1 MEGHGPG
8 DAGVTCHVHM
18 CRGFLVAPDLVL
30 TAAHCASYSPPGTD
44 ETYRAFNRIEVGKSD
59 LGDKRV
65 PFDPYSLETPPV
77 SFCARVNMRHMK
89 LFMLRMQP
97 VGAVFEVPGKQA

>member
-1 MEGHGPG
+1 M
-8 DAGVTCHVHM
+8 
-18 CRGFLVAPDLVL
+18 
-30 TAAHCASYSPPGTD
+30 
-44 ETYRAFNRIEVGKSD
+44 GKSD
-59 LGDKRV
+59 LRDKRV
-65 PFDPYSLETPPV
+65 PFNPYSLETPPV